1 MKNVPGKG
9 KGGRPPGP
17 PPKPPPGIPPGI
29 GPSMFPA
36 ASIGFDAAWPASA
49 YEDVIESMTDCA
61 FSCPIS
67 VHMALASSAS
77 IPVSQRTHVDS
88 IRLHFVDDCDR
99 YCELSARSSS
109 RV

>member
-1 MKNVPGKG
+1 ML
-9 KGGRPPGP
+9 
-17 PPKPPPGIPPGI
+17 
-29 GPSMFPA
+29 PA

-67 VHMALASSAS
+67 VRVPLVNSAFM
-77 IPVSQRTHVDS
+77 PDVGETDADS
-88 IRLHFVDDCDR
+88 IRLHCVDDCGR
-99 YCELSARSSS
+99 YYVLSARSSS